1 MKRLLAIVAIFF
13 TLNSFALEKIENK
26 ELQGIPLLEQN
37 GIKVKKVFDAGSL
50 YIAQVVF
57 PNGAIDTA
65 YITKDKKY
73 LLSGDVINTQN
84 GSKLSIPVDMS
95 ILKGKE
101 GMTYGTGKR
110 EFVLFTDTQCPYCKK
125 FESFFPQLKD
135 KIKINVFFFP
145 LSHHEQAFDISM
157 YIMSQKTQLEKEKA
171 FLNTTAQ
178 TPAFVNRN
186 IPKAEQEK
194 LAQKI
199 NEQMYLG
206 QEVGVQGT
214 PMLFDMEG
222 NKVNWMLLLQ
232 EYGIKVR

>member
-1 MKRLLAIVAIFF
+1 M
-13 TLNSFALEKIENK
+13 
-26 ELQGIPLLEQN
+26 
-37 GIKVKKVFDAGSL
+37 
-50 YIAQVVF
+50 
-57 PNGAIDTA
+57 
-65 YITKDKKY
+65 TKDKKY

-84 GSKLSIPVDMS
+84 GSKLSIPVDMG

-101 GMTYGTGKR
+101 GMIYGTGKR

-125 FESFFPQLKD
+125 FEAFFPQLKD

-157 YIMSQKTQLEKEKA
+157 YIMNQKTQIEKEKA

-178 TPAFVNRN
+178 TPAFINRK
-186 IPKAEQEK
+186 ISKAQQEK
-194 LAQKI
+194 IAQRI
-199 NEQMYLG
+199 NEQMQLG

-214 PMLFDMEG
+214 PMLFDMQG

-232 EYGIKVR
+232 EYGIQVR